1 MPIKISGFDPD
12 AGEKS
17 EPERPTRQSRS
28 SQSSS
33 VRSDPGPPP
42 REVRKPVD
50 PKTAEHLRI
59 RYGIQ
64 NVKFSEL
71 APKKA
76 TAAQRTNKSG
86 SSYRVSGPR
95 LSLEPDKPGEVNQ
108 SDLNQ
113 GGDEPA
119 QAEPVAPVAPL
130 PDDD

>member
-12 AGEKS
+12 AGEKLDPDR
-17 EPERPTRQSRS
+17 PERQRRS
-28 SQSSS
+28 NTSSS
-33 VRSDPGPPP
+33 VREDPGPPP

-59 RYGIQ
+59 RYGIN

-86 SSYRVSGPR
+86 SSYRASGPR
-95 LSLEPDKPGEVNQ
+95 LSTEPDKPAEVNQ
-108 SDLNQ
+108 EA
-113 GGDEPA
+113 DEPVRPA
-119 QAEPVAPVAPL
+119 APVVVPL